1 LTTLSDLSDAHE
13 FIGIRWSSGSSPDE
27 KRILELARDILD
39 FIFATGQRYHFEDF
53 SHHHHEAV
61 GLPPQRLTGLS
72 LGLKSAEGFFKRL
85 LHPPPT
91 AGEAAR
97 IHAILEAIR
106 FVAVTNQYEAL
117 DAYLKHVASHGPPF
131 VVASFETLR
140 EAEAW
145 LQNHPHPPDPARIL
159 IGDRSHD
166 VVHDRK
172 TNIRRLPRNRDTH
185 DYLEEL
191 KQVEP
196 PVAIASFATR
206 EEAASW
212 LWEQPEP
219 ATHAW
224 VSVAGEL
231 HLAAYYPNI
240 GHRALYPFSMVE
252 DADTSV

>member
-1 LTTLSDLSDAHE
+1 VTTLSDLADAHE
-13 FIGIRWSSGSSPDE
+13 FIGIRWSSGPSPDE
-27 KRILELARDILD
+27 KRTLELARDILD
-39 FIFATGQRYHFEDF
+39 FIFATGQSYRFEDF
-53 SHHHHEAV
+53 SHHLQEGV
-61 GLPPQRLTGLS
+61 EPPPQGLTGLT
-72 LGLKSAEGFFKRL
+72 LRLKSAESFFERL
-85 LHPPPT
+85 LQSPTT

-97 IHAILEAIR
+97 IHSILEAIR

-159 IGDRSHD
+159 IDDRSHD

-172 TNIRRLPRNRDTH
+172 TNIRRLPRNRDIH
-185 DYLEEL
+185 DYLVEL

-196 PVAIASFATR
+196 PVATASFATR
-206 EEAASW
+206 EEATAW

-219 ATHAW
+219 ATHSW
-224 VSVAGEL
+224 VSIAGEL
-231 HLAAYYPNI
+231 YLAAYYPNI
-240 GHRALYPFSMVE
+240 GHRALYPLSMVE
-252 DADTSV
+252 DAEASA